1 MSRMLGQCRSRSA
14 SAGAELRRPLGIAIV
29 GGLLVSQVLTLFRR
43 HAIEQLIEKVRFAG
57 DSPLEGAGSELPV
70 PVEIRLRFQAFS
82 GTGPPLG
89 PAFVWIG
96 EASPRPIL
104 GGRVGEEDFGRARA
118 NSTKSDLHRTRS
130 TTIRR
135 AACLCGNSCHCRDT
149 EAARSHLLGYEGRG
163 PRSAWMFSNSQ
174 L

>member
-1 MSRMLGQCRSRSA
+1 MLGA
-14 SAGAELRRPLGIAIV
+14 VPLAIGFGEGAELRRPLGITIV
-29 GGLLVSQVLTLFRR
+29 GGLLVSQVLTLFRP

-57 DSPLEGAGSELPV
+57 DSSLERAGSELPV
-70 PVEIRLRFQAFS
+70 PVEIRLRFS
-82 GTGPPLG
+82 SLLWDR
-89 PAFVWIG
+89 PAARSRFRMDQRGIT
-96 EASPRPIL
+96 APIL

-135 AACLCGNSCHCRDT
+135 AACLCGSSCHCRDT